1 MFIKRMP
8 AGIYAANCYIIT
20 DENTKDALVI
30 DPGGDEDDI
39 IDYIN
44 EKGLKVQ
51 AVLVT
56 HGHFDHVGAVR
67 VLAEKYDVKIYI
79 NEKDHRLMEKG
90 AGAFGDISGS
100 DIIYIGDNEVIKYGS
115 IEIKAI
121 ETPGHSPGSMSYLVK
136 DDLFTGDAL
145 FQMSIGRTDLE
156 GGDFDTLIS
165 SIVEKLIIL
174 GDHINVHPGHGM
186 SSTIQQERLYNPY
199 LN

>member
-100 DIIYIGDNEVIKYGS
+100 DIIYIGDNEVIKFGS